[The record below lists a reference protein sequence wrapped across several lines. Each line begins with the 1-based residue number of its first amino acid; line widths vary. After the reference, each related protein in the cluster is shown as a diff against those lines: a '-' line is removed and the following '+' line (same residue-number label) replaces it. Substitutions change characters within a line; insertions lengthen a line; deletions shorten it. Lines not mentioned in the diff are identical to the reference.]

1 MEMITKERAAYAKD
15 INAAWARASAARNE
29 YVRLIGEAKA
39 RAITAI
45 VDVGKMLLEAKDAL
59 PHGEFIPM
67 VENELRAI
75 GGIRKA
81 ELLMEI
87 ARHPVLSDPQH
98 AAHLPAAWTTLSVLV
113 SPDLPAERL
122 KRAIE
127 TEEVTPY
134 TTRAEAKALLRRALP
149 PPEDHGGSEPITLT
163 VWLDPAVRDA
173 FQRWAVEK
181 YGKGERQS
189 VSRAL
194 ANMIGF
200 VVQQARA
207 EPAGPVESGVP
218 F

>member
-1 MEMITKERAAYAKD
+1 MEIISQGRAAHARD
-15 INAAWARASAARNE
+15 INAAWDRAAEADAERRRLVLESGARSVAAVVE
-29 YVRLIGEAKA
+29 VGRL
-39 RAITAI
+39 
-45 VDVGKMLLEAKDAL
+45 LLKAKDEL
-59 PHGEFIPM
+59 PHGEFLPM
-67 VENELRAI
+67 IERDLTCGE
-75 GGIRKA
+75 RKA
-81 ELLMEI
+81 QLLMRI

-98 AAHLPAAWTTLSVLV
+98 AAHLPPNWTTLDVLA
-113 SPDLPAERL
+113 SPDFPAERL

-127 TEEVTPY
+127 TGEVSPGM
-134 TTRAEAKALLRRALP
+134 TRAKAEALLRRALP
-149 PPEDHGGSEPITLT
+149 PPEDHGRPEPITLT
-163 VWLDPAVRDA
+163 VWLDPEVRDA

-207 EPAGPVESGVP
+207 EPAAPEESGVP